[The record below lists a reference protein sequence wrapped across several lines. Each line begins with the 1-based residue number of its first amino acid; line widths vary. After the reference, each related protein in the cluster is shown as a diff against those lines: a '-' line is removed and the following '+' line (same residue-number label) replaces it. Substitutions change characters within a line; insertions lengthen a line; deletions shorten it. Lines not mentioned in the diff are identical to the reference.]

1 MFTVDYIQAN
11 RDRYFSAPTNVQ
23 KRQITMEILE
33 TIRKKGRFLRRGSQ
47 GWVDVNTADVQQKVA
62 HALQYRRRC
71 ELKESINPE
80 TDNPHFSNISHP
92 PHRIGLESD
101 PGNKLPSNHNNNNN
115 FDASAIALA
124 IVNTAGN
131 YTMARLDEQTRQ
143 EQYKV
148 NQEYYQNYLNKL
160 QRPIIGVQQGDQRVD
175 NNLDSINAE
184 VRANNSLPQSQLP
197 LYAIPT
203 THAQRLP
210 AYLSTS
216 LPTNNV
222 TGLSIPETASSS
234 STISNVLLSRLN
246 NSEYRNNF
254 MLNGNIIVTDSAS
267 ATDEQPSSPPS
278 SENLDSSGL
287 HSLADVITQLCSRQ
301 EGTDDSY
308 PHGYS
313 RL

>member
-101 PGNKLPSNHNNNNN
+101 PGNKLPSNHNNNN